1 MVGRAQTEEAELAVG
16 VIGLSQGNGH
26 PFSFSAI
33 VNGYAEAG
41 WPGAGW
47 DVIWRYLKERD
58 PAEFGFPGARVTHAW
73 TQNADVTAKLCAA
86 CRIPNA
92 VTEPTDF
99 IGQVDAVLLARD
111 DCETH
116 AALAL
121 PLLEAG
127 LSVFVDKPLAL
138 GEADLERFTP
148 YLKRGQ
154 LMSCSG
160 FRYARELDALRAG
173 NLELGELRL
182 VRGTVLNDFERYGIH
197 LLEAVCA
204 ATGTLPVR
212 VSPLPARHA
221 SLAFTLEG
229 GTLFQL
235 DALGDVP
242 KTFRLDF
249 WGTGG
254 QLSVDLFDNFSAFRR
269 TLGHFFTLCRTRQPV
284 IPPDETLR
292 LMQTLIAGRK
302 ALAENRTV
310 EIV

>member
-1 MVGRAQTEEAELAVG
+1 MTDVAPLRVG
-16 VIGLSQGNGH
+16 VIGLSEGNGH
-26 PFSFSAI
+26 PFSFSAL
-33 VNGYAEAG
+33 VNGYAQAG

-47 DVIWRYLKERD
+47 DVIWRYLRERD
-58 PAEFGFPGARVTHAW
+58 PTEFGFPGVSVTHAW
-73 TQNADVTAKLCAA
+73 TQDAAVTAKLCAA

-92 VTEPTDF
+92 VDDPNDF
-99 IGQVDAVLLARD
+99 IGRVDAVLVARD
-111 DCETH
+111 DFETH

-138 GEADLERFTP
+138 DETALERFTP
-148 YLKRGQ
+148 YLKRGR

-173 NLELGELRL
+173 NIDLGELQL
-182 VRGTVLNDFERYGIH
+182 VRGAVLNDFERYGIH

-204 ATGTLPVR
+204 ATHQLPVR
-212 VSPLPARHA
+212 VSPVPARHA
-221 SLAFTLEG
+221 SLAITLAD

-249 WGTGG
+249 WGTAG
-254 QLSVDLFDNFSAFRR
+254 QFSAELQDNFSAFRR
-269 TLGHFFTLCRTRQPV
+269 TLGHFFTMCKVQQPV
-284 IPPDETLR
+284 IPPEETLR
-292 LMQTLIAGRK
+292 LMHTLIAGRK
-302 ALAENRTV
+302 ALNEDKTV
-310 EIV
+310 ELA